1 MAYRCPHYLCEATS
15 MEGLIQQ
22 VALSY
27 LRHGYWWYVTGIVPE
42 RKEPAEIDHN
52 IISKYDIRKDWRFIA
67 HNKSRGLAN
76 LQYIRHGRF
85 YIIMATKGFH
95 EFKDREAKRIRDA
108 RQCPI
113 LIPRLAPNPIET
125 PSKNT
130 SHEKLNNKKP
140 NQKKYGRKAP
150 TFDGY
155 AVSYRR
161 GGYLKKT
168 PEEKVAYRQAMKQW
182 QQQTLQGNRLP
193 KPPKGTP
200 DPKWHS
206 CVEIERSTH
215 LRLHAYFMEIAKRW
229 RPENLA
235 YEFANTGFLPYAPVK
250 RQLVRIIKDVNKA
263 RSIAGFPEQIPYRV
277 VLKLKRTQVSP
288 FEATDSPIFNSAA

>member
-27 LRHGYWWYVTGIVPE
+27 LRHGYWWYVTGIAPE
-42 RKEPAEIDHN
+42 RKELTEIDHN
-52 IISKYDIRKDWRFIA
+52 ILSKYDIRKDWRLIA

-113 LIPRLAPNPIET
+113 LIPRFAPSPTET
-125 PSKNT
+125 PSTK
-130 SHEKLNNKKP
+130 SKKSSNKK
-140 NQKKYGRKAP
+140 QRRKPP

-168 PEEKVAYRQAMKQW
+168 PDEKFAYREAMEHWK
-182 QQQTLQGNRLP
+182 QQTLRGKRLP
-193 KPPKGTP
+193 KPPRGTL

-206 CVEIERSTH
+206 CVEIERNTR
-215 LRLHAYFMEIAKRW
+215 LRLHAYFMEIANR
-229 RPENLA
+229 RTADNLA
-235 YEFANTGFLPYAPVK
+235 YEFANTGCLPYAPVK

-263 RSIAGFPEQIPYRV
+263 RVVAGCSEQIPYRV
-277 VLKLKRTQVSP
+277 VLGLKRQQISP
-288 FEATDSPIFNSAA
+288 FKGNDRLRSAA

>member
-1 MAYRCPHYLCEATS
+1 MAYRCPHYQCEATS

-27 LRHGYWWYVTGIVPE
+27 LRHGYLWYVTGIVPE
-42 RKEPAEIDHN
+42 RKEPAEIDGK
-52 IISKYDIRKDWRFIA
+52 ILSKYDIRKDWRFIA
-67 HNKSRGLAN
+67 HNKRRGLAN

-113 LIPRLAPNPIET
+113 LIPRFAPSPIET
-125 PSKNT
+125 RN
-130 SHEKLNNKKP
+130 KP
-140 NQKKYGRKAP
+140 NHRKRGCKAP

-155 AVSYRR
+155 AVSYSR

-168 PEEKVAYRQAMKQW
+168 PEEKVAYRQAMEQW
-182 QQQTLQGNRLP
+182 QQQTLQGKRLP

-206 CVEIERSTH
+206 CVEIERNTRS
-215 LRLHAYFMEIAKRW
+215 RLQAYFMEISNR
-229 RPENLA
+229 RSPENLA

-263 RSIAGFPEQIPYRV
+263 RRTAGCSEQIPYRV
-277 VLKLKRTQVSP
+277 VLGMKRKQISP
-288 FEATDSPIFNSAA
+288 FEVSDAVIFNSAA

>member
-1 MAYRCPHYLCEATS
+1 MAYRCPHYLCETTS

-27 LRHGYWWYVTGIVPE
+27 LRHGYWWYVTGIVPV
-42 RKEPAEIDHN
+42 RKEPTEIDHN
-52 IISKYDIRKDWRFIA
+52 ILSKYSIRKDWRFIA

-113 LIPRLAPNPIET
+113 LIPRFAPAPTET
-125 PSKNT
+125 SSTK
-130 SHEKLNNKKP
+130 SRKKGSNKKS
-140 NQKKYGRKAP
+140 RKPP

-168 PEEKVAYRQAMKQW
+168 PEEKVAYRQAMELWK
-182 QQQTLQGNRLP
+182 QQTLQGKRLS
-193 KPPKGTP
+193 KPSRGTP
-200 DPKWHS
+200 DLKWHS
-206 CVEIERSTH
+206 CVEIERNTR
-215 LRLHAYFMEIAKRW
+215 LRLHAYFMEIANR
-229 RPENLA
+229 RTAENLA

-263 RSIAGFPEQIPYRV
+263 RAVAGCTEQIPYRV
-277 VLKLKRTQVSP
+277 VLGLKRQQISP
-288 FEATDSPIFNSAA
+288 FGGNERLRSAA

>member
-27 LRHGYWWYVTGIVPE
+27 LRHGYWWYVTGIAPE

-52 IISKYDIRKDWRFIA
+52 ILIKYDIRKDWRFVA

-108 RQCPI
+108 RKYPI
-113 LIPRLAPNPIET
+113 LIPRFTPSPGET
-125 PSKNT
+125 PSK
-130 SHEKLNNKKP
+130 
-140 NQKKYGRKAP
+140 KYRRKAA
-150 TFDGY
+150 TFDSY

-168 PEEKVAYRQAMKQW
+168 PEEKVAYRQATEEWKRQA
-182 QQQTLQGNRLP
+182 LLGKRLP
-193 KPPKGTP
+193 KPAKGTP
-200 DPKWHS
+200 DLKWHS
-206 CVEIERSTH
+206 CVELERHTR
-215 LRLHAYFMEIAKRW
+215 LRVRSYFMEMATR
-229 RPENLA
+229 RSSQNLA
-235 YEFANTGFLPYAPVK
+235 YEFANTGFIPYHPVK
-250 RQLVRIIKDVNKA
+250 RQLVRMIKDVNKA
-263 RSIAGFPEQIPYRV
+263 RKLGGCSDQIPYRV
-277 VLKLKRTQVSP
+277 VLGLKRSQISP
-288 FEATDSPIFNSAA
+288 FAKDENANFDTAA

>member
-42 RKEPAEIDHN
+42 RKEPTEIDHN
-52 IISKYDIRKDWRFIA
+52 ILSKYDIRKDWRFIA
-67 HNKSRGLAN
+67 HNKNRGLAN

-95 EFKDREAKRIRDA
+95 QFKDREAKRIRDA

-113 LIPRLAPNPIET
+113 LIPRFAPPPIET
-125 PSKNT
+125 PSK
-130 SHEKLNNKKP
+130 KP
-140 NQKKYGRKAP
+140 NHKKRRKAP

-168 PEEKVAYRQAMKQW
+168 PEEKVAYRQAMEQW
-182 QQQTLQGNRLP
+182 KQQTLQGKRLP
-193 KPPKGTP
+193 KPSKGTP

-206 CVEIERSTH
+206 CVEIERNTR
-215 LRLHAYFMEIAKRW
+215 LRLHAYFMEIANR
-229 RPENLA
+229 RSAENLA
-235 YEFANTGFLPYAPVK
+235 YEFANTGFFPYAPVK
-250 RQLVRIIKDVNKA
+250 RQLVRIIKDVNKS
-263 RSIAGFPEQIPYRV
+263 RTTAGCSEQTPYRV
-277 VLKLKRTQVSP
+277 VLGLKRVQVPP
-288 FEATDSPIFNSAA
+288 FAGRVSSGTGRAA